1 MKFDSNSIATL
12 IEKESS
18 FFHEILNEYNFY
30 LKVGNLP
37 DGKWFD
43 ILLKRRQKHI
53 DNMKF
58 IFNNSNYRKIFQNE
72 IPEKIRT
79 KFQKVINEILTLDLR
94 MKELLIDLQNK
105 KSEQLVKIK
114 KVNKLLVQKTENN
127 SNAKVVNITVK

>member
-127 SNAKVVNITVK
+127 SNAKVVNIAVK

>member
-94 MKELLIDLQNK
+94 MKELLIDLENK

-127 SNAKVVNITVK
+127 SNAKVVNIAVK

>member
-79 KFQKVINEILTLDLR
+79 KFQKVINEILTLDLS

-127 SNAKVVNITVK
+127 SNAKVVNIAVK

>member
-1 MKFDSNSIATL
+1 
-12 IEKESS
+12 
-18 FFHEILNEYNFY
+18 
-30 LKVGNLP
+30 
-37 DGKWFD
+37 
-43 ILLKRRQKHI
+43 
-53 DNMKF
+53 MKF

-114 KVNKLLVQKTENN
+114 KVNKLLLQKTENN
-127 SNAKVVNITVK
+127 SNAKVVNIAVK